1 MKLSKVFSLS
11 CALCMSVLN
20 LGVVADSSLAVM
32 KLQLAHEQPENH
44 PYHVGA
50 MEFARLVKEYSKGEM
65 EVTIFP
71 NGTMGKASA
80 LAESCAMG
88 TMDFAAVFSI
98 ILEAYAPEFGVLT
111 MPYTFKN
118 WDHADKILDGAIG
131 EELKKSVEHRDIKV
145 LNFWRNGLA
154 EIHSRIPIRTPEDMR
169 GKKFRIQ
176 EGPSYAAL
184 SKALG
189 AVTTP
194 MSFGE
199 VYSAMQLGTVDAET
213 QTINN
218 IFASK
223 MFEVG
228 KYFTKINMNFN
239 TQPFIMS
246 KQLWDSMT
254 SEQQDIIARA
264 ANEATKVER
273 AYHVEDTEKS
283 YEGVKRGSGQIIEL
297 TDEEMKQW
305 KDVCSA
311 VYRDPQFERV
321 MEIFNRIQEQE

>member
-1 MKLSKVFSLS
+1 MVRFTKNFFMLC
-11 CALCMSVLN
+11 CALCIVFM
-20 LGVVADSSLAVM
+20 GCAAKPADAVM
-32 KLQLAHEQPENH
+32 KLQLAHEQPEIH

-50 MEFARLVKEYSKGEM
+50 MEFAKLVKEYSKGQM
-65 EVTIFP
+65 EVTVFP

-80 LAESCAMG
+80 LAESCSMG

-98 ILEAYAPEFGVLT
+98 ILEAYSPKFGVLT
-111 MPYTFKN
+111 MPYCFRD
-118 WDHADKILDGAIG
+118 WSHADKVLDGPIG
-131 EELKKSVEHRDIKV
+131 DELKASVESKGIKV
-145 LNFWRNGLA
+145 LAFWRNGLA
-154 EIHSRIPIRTPEDMR
+154 EVHSRMPIRTAADMK
-169 GKKFRIQ
+169 GKKLRIQ

-199 VYSAMQLGTVDAET
+199 VYSALQLGTVDAQT

-218 IFASK
+218 IYASK

-246 KQLWDSMT
+246 MQLWKSLT
-254 SEQQDIIARA
+254 PEQQDIVMRA
-264 ANEATKVER
+264 ARGATKAER
-273 AYHVEDTEKS
+273 AYHVKDTKTS
-283 YEGVKRGSGQIIEL
+283 YDGFVKGGGKVIEL
-297 TDEEMKQW
+297 NKTELQQW
-305 KDVCSA
+305 KDACKP
-311 VYRDPQFERV
+311 VYKDPQFAGV
-321 MEIFNRIQEQE
+321 MEIFNRIQKQK